1 MSTIINVL
9 NTSAQFVNQCWEG
22 IKNNK
27 KAVGMVATVTV
38 GLVTAV
44 ALGLI
49 MKSNQDGLNRME
61 KAFNSVREETTKSG
75 GLRILSSQGEASSF
89 LSMQYGSK
97 NGKLVYCLG
106 QEKHELRFD
115 LGVVDLPQE
124 GYRSILSVNFL
135 GVSEKIARFI
145 RNVTLNGSDLF
156 SSFGYGFVVNENKIS
171 LKPGDTVDVQ
181 VFICRGQESYLGNS
195 YQKVWKW
202 YNS

>member
-1 MSTIINVL
+1 
-9 NTSAQFVNQCWEG
+9 
-22 IKNNK
+22 
-27 KAVGMVATVTV
+27 
-38 GLVTAV
+38 
-44 ALGLI
+44 
-49 MKSNQDGLNRME
+49 ME
-61 KAFNSVREETTKSG
+61 EAFNSVREETTKSG
-75 GLRILSSQGEASSF
+75 GLRILSSQGEVSSF
-89 LSMQYGSK
+89 LSMQHGSK

-124 GYRSILSVNFL
+124 RYRSILSVNFL
-135 GVSEKIARFI
+135 GVSEKIALFI
-145 RNVTLNGSDLF
+145 RNVTLIGTDLF

-171 LKPGDTVDVQ
+171 LKPGDAVDVQ